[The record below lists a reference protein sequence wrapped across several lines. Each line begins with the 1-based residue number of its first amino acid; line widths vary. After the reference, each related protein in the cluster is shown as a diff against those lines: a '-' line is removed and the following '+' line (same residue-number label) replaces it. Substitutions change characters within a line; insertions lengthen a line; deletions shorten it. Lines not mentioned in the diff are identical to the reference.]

1 MVPQDPINPL
11 RSTLPRYCS
20 MEAGGLLFI
29 SSARFFIKKKERGGG
44 IDLSNAYS
52 VVPAWPH

>member
-1 MVPQDPINPL
+1 MTTSL

-20 MEAGGLLFI
+20 MEAGGLLEVRP
-29 SSARFFIKKKERGGG
+29 AFFFRRGG

>member
-1 MVPQDPINPL
+1 
-11 RSTLPRYCS
+11 
-20 MEAGGLLFI
+20 MEAGGLLFR
-29 SSARFFIKKKERGGG
+29 SAARFFIFDSKKGGGG